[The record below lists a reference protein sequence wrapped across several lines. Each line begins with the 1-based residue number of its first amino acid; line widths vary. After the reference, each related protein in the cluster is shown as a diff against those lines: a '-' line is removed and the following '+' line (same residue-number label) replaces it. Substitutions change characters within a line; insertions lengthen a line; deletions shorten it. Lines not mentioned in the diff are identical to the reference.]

1 MKTMFATRKV
11 YDFPLQSYQKDYNM
25 KAGTKLRVMRNG
37 DISQCYIPWG
47 EICEFVKSYENYI
60 CVRFRGEEMLIN
72 KELLVEID
80 E

>member
-1 MKTMFATRKV
+1 MKMIFATRKI
-11 YDFPLQSYQKDYNM
+11 YNSALTTFNKDYNM

-47 EICEFVKSYENYI
+47 QICEFVKSYENYI
-60 CVRFRGEEMLIN
+60 CVRFKGEEMLIN
-72 KELLVEID
+72 KDLLVEVD